1 MSIKTVQDYA
11 NMKGTSPQN
20 IINKKSIPLVT
31 CGIYAL
37 YKGEYIHLK
46 DQKFVEVENNEAE
59 NQQVIK

>member
-1 MSIKTVQDYA
+1 MSIKTIQDYA

-20 IINKKSIPLVT
+20 VINKKSLPLVK

-46 DQKFVEVENNEAE
+46 DQTFVEVENNEPE
-59 NQQVIK
+59 NQQLTK